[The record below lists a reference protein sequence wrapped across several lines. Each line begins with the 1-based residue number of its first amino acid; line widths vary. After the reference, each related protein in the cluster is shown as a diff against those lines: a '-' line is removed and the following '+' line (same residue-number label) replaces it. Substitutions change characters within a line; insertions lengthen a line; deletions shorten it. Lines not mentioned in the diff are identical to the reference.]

1 MQANP
6 MSSAIFHCRDG
17 WDGLNH
23 IPTQPVVCGLAV
35 LWSCGPVVSRSC
47 VLAVLWSCGLVV
59 LWSCGP
65 VVRGPCS
72 PCAPCNSL
80 CGPIHSREQISAPP
94 MLHVTVN
101 LPRLATGHLLHRN
114 YYRNHNLNRLRAFY
128 PSLPFGDI
136 VNPSR
141 DGSWDGLKTAQ
152 DTQAR
157 YLPPFGTDG
166 TD

>member
-1 MQANP
+1 VGFLMQANP

-65 VVRGPCS
+65 VVLWS
-72 PCAPCNSL
+72 
-80 CGPIHSREQISAPP
+80 CGPWS
-94 MLHVTVN
+94 MLPLCTM
-101 LPRLATGHLLHRN
+101 
-114 YYRNHNLNRLRAFY
+114 
-128 PSLPFGDI
+128 
-136 VNPSR
+136 
-141 DGSWDGLKTAQ
+141 
-152 DTQAR
+152 
-157 YLPPFGTDG
+157 
-166 TD
+166 